1 MIQIDIELP
10 ETCGDCPMKE
20 IYHKAYYCGLIDDF
34 IRGYKRYQERDK
46 RCPLREP
53 EIGHWIG
60 IDEEPHEDYE
70 CDRCGYAVSTFTAN
84 IKPHTEYKYCP
95 QCGAKM
101 VEPQESEAEE

>member
-46 RCPLREP
+46 RCPLREVK
-53 EIGHWIG
+53 IGHWIKQN
-60 IDEEPHEDYE
+60 DDYFDWYE
-70 CDRCGYAVSTFTAN
+70 CSEC
-84 IKPHTEYKYCP
+84 EYGSDGEMQYNNEFEVRTNYCP
-95 QCGAKM
+95 NCGAKM
-101 VEPQESEAEE
+101 VEPQESEE